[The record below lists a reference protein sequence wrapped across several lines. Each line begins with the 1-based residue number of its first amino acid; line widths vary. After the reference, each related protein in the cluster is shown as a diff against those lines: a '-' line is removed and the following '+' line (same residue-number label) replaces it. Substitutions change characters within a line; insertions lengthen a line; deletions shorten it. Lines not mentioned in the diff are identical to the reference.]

1 VTASHVPPSP
11 RLMGISQLETLPGA
25 PTLRS
30 FDDDT
35 IGELVVL
42 GLTGDDERLTAH
54 VAVYVENAT
63 QAAEWITMM
72 DFDTF
77 LESMPTWALV
87 NTPAD
92 PPTHEDMGRAP
103 TVIRRGV
110 HRRRRPIASRSGADL
125 ASAWRSRRRPASTTE
140 AYLVAAL
147 EHVPRALA
155 GDYVEAIRNLRR
167 RAFDRTSRE
176 LIATVCSELSTVV
189 DAVDHD
195 GTANG

>member
-1 VTASHVPPSP
+1 
-11 RLMGISQLETLPGA
+11 MGISQLEILPGA

-54 VAVYVENAT
+54 VAVYLENAT
-63 QAAEWITMM
+63 HAVEWITMM
-72 DFDTF
+72 DFDRF
-77 LESMPTWALV
+77 LEAMPSWALV

-92 PPTHEDMGRAP
+92 PPTQDDMERAP
-103 TVIRRGV
+103 TAVHRAV
-110 HRRRRPIASRSGADL
+110 HRRRRRIASRSGADL
-125 ASAWRSRRRPASTTE
+125 ATAWRSRRRPAGATE
-140 AYLVAAL
+140 AYLVAAI
-147 EHVPRALA
+147 EHVPRSLA

-176 LIATVCSELSTVV
+176 LIATVCSALSTVV
-189 DAVDHD
+189 DAVGDH